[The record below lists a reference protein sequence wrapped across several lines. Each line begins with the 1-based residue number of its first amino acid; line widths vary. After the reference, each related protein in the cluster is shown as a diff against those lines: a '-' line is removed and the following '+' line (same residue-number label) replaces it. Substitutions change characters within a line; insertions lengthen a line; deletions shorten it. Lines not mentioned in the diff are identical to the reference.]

1 MFDIYYKRKD
11 YEKINELKILLLEL
25 LSKSNKYEYHTLVYK
40 YIKMYDMQN
49 KKAELQDMVNFMINL
64 NKKIV

>member
-1 MFDIYYKRKD
+1 MFDIYHKSENYD
-11 YEKINELKILLLEL
+11 KIDELKIMLLEL

-49 KKAELQDMVNFMINL
+49 KKDELQDIVNFMINL